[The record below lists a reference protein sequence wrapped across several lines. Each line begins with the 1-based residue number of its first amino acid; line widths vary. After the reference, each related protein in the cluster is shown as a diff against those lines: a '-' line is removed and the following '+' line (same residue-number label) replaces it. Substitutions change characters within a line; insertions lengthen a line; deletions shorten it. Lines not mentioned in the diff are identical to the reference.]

1 MSLLQVGI
9 QNYELNLFAVF
20 DTFELS
26 NKMDNL
32 GYELKACLL
41 LFNSYF
47 FFMEALLLYRA
58 GSNHRQVTDGLKYD
72 GVSVREIMWTPK
84 LNFEELSWTT
94 RTVCIYVDRDSK
106 LLDAARLLKSVHPS
120 ANIFLLKDG
129 EIESGKFLVESGVA
143 IRADA
148 LPCNFSYL
156 ARAMKSSLLNEV
168 ESVSQCSSEVL
179 NILLNSDRR
188 TVTLNSHII
197 PLRNK
202 EYELLEFFVLNK
214 GRLITRHSLI
224 EGVWDRNAKV
234 SSNTLDVHIGRLRKK
249 LEQWL
254 TSKFI
259 HTVHS
264 IGYRFDLDCK

>member
-1 MSLLQVGI
+1 MKNVRRRIMILFIFKVSFKLAGNI
-9 QNYELNLFAVF
+9 QGF
-20 DTFELS
+20 
-26 NKMDNL
+26 ML
-32 GYELKACLL
+32 GYYLPSCPQLL
-41 LFNSYF
+41 
-47 FFMEALLLYRA
+47 
-58 GSNHRQVTDGLKYD
+58 
-72 GVSVREIMWTPK
+72 
-84 LNFEELSWTT
+84 
-94 RTVCIYVDRDSK
+94 
-106 LLDAARLLKSVHPS
+106 
-120 ANIFLLKDG
+120 
-129 EIESGKFLVESGVA
+129 
-143 IRADA
+143 
-148 LPCNFSYL
+148 
-156 ARAMKSSLLNEV
+156 
-168 ESVSQCSSEVL
+168 L